1 MRKFISTTISEFL
14 NEKKGTLLA
23 PNGSE
28 SNLNNKLH
36 VYARSEEF
44 KAWFG
49 DWENHPNNSSKIV
62 DENGEPM
69 IYYKSMEGGEPFF
82 GTANGYYYGI
92 TVVSPDYEVARGFKT
107 KGGKTYSAFI
117 KSFNP
122 FDFRIPSHR
131 DWLIGKVAS
140 DEYARLYTKAMDEL
154 GSAGYEYAPEDLE
167 HYIEEGAYA
176 FLEWDVVY
184 NMIREKGYDSFYVM
198 EDIGSG
204 EEPNLAIFDKYQ
216 IKAFA

>member
-107 KGGKTYSAFI
+107 K
-117 KSFNP
+117 
-122 FDFRIPSHR
+122 
-131 DWLIGKVAS
+131 
-140 DEYARLYTKAMDEL
+140 
-154 GSAGYEYAPEDLE
+154 
-167 HYIEEGAYA
+167 
-176 FLEWDVVY
+176 
-184 NMIREKGYDSFYVM
+184 
-198 EDIGSG
+198 
-204 EEPNLAIFDKYQ
+204 
-216 IKAFA
+216 